1 MPCVQLPC
9 ARREPVQAAYQAASV
24 NKNTTDHLPPLDTLL
39 PPGNRHRGLPPPAH
53 GCREFR
59 VVGLLFR
66 VAVGVIRVLVRII
79 GAVGY
84 RLDVWGY

>member
-24 NKNTTDHLPPLDTLL
+24 NKNTTDHLPPPWTLCC
-39 PPGNRHRGLPPPAH
+39 PPEIAIADWPPAH